1 MTEKIE
7 RPKFEPKKPPKK
19 RKAGDPPPSPPVGE
33 NDHPSDAFRKQ
44 LPPVL
49 RARPKDYFDT
59 QITPKFV
66 DWVVTATNL
75 RAYAIGAGSREYTDV
90 VSFDSTEMY
99 KMFGVRFA
107 NGLTPKPQ
115 VDYWF
120 CSKDKEPLLG
130 SDLIST
136 ALRRKNSATGK
147 TIKAARRWKH
157 FHQHFTVA
165 NYHDSPHKKQKVNL
179 LWKVQELL
187 DELNKQSKDMWVSGK
202 WVAIDEQ
209 TLGSKGTSGM
219 KLRISYKCEENGF
232 QIDAVCDAGYTYSFY
247 I

>member
-1 MTEKIE
+1 
-7 RPKFEPKKPPKK
+7 
-19 RKAGDPPPSPPVGE
+19 
-33 NDHPSDAFRKQ
+33 
-44 LPPVL
+44 
-49 RARPKDYFDT
+49 
-59 QITPKFV
+59 
-66 DWVVTATNL
+66 
-75 RAYAIGAGSREYTDV
+75 
-90 VSFDSTEMY
+90 MY

-120 CSKDKEPLLG
+120 FSKDKEPLLG

-136 ALRRKNSATGK
+136 AVRRKNSATGK